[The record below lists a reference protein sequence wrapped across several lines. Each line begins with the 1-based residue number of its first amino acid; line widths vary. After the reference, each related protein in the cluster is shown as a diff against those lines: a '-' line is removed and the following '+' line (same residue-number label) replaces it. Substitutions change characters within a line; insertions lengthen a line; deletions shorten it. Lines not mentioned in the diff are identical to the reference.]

1 MIQTTKGNLLSAPVE
16 ALVNTVNT
24 VGVMGKGL
32 ALQFRNSFP
41 ENYRSY
47 RAACARG
54 EVVVGRM
61 FVTANSNGS
70 NPRFIINFPTKA
82 HWRDPSRLE
91 YVSEGL
97 KDLAR
102 VIRERRIV
110 SIAIPPL
117 GCGLGGLQWL
127 AVKPL
132 VAEAFADF
140 PNLKVLLFEPAPPP
154 PPVGPLASLFVILSF
169 VIPHSPP

>member
-1 MIQTTKGNLLSAPVE
+1 MIQSTKGNLLCAPVE

-24 VGVMGKGL
+24 FGVMGKGL
-32 ALQFRNSFP
+32 ALQFREAFP
-41 ENYRSY
+41 ENYQAY

-61 FVTANSNGS
+61 FVTENPSGT

-91 YVSEGL
+91 YVTEGL

-102 VIRERRIV
+102 VILERQIQSV
-110 SIAIPPL
+110 AIPPL

-127 AVKPL
+127 VVKPL
-132 VAEAFADF
+132 IVEALAEI
-140 PNLKVLLFEPAPPP
+140 PNVKVQLFEPAPPAQA
-154 PPVGPLASLFVILSF
+154 VSSLLSFFVILSF
-169 VIPHSPP
+169 VIRHFPT